1 MPFGGGSKKVK
12 LPPIPDPVPVAPTTQ
27 ESEII
32 SRRAEAE
39 RRRRAGKKG
48 RAGTILTGP
57 SQLNELLGEA

>member
-1 MPFGGGSKKVK
+1 MSFGGGKRAK
-12 LPPIPDPVPVAPTTQ
+12 LAPIPDPIPTAPTTQ

-32 SRRAEAE
+32 SRKAEAE

>member
-1 MPFGGGSKKVK
+1 MPFGGGKKVRPQP
-12 LPPIPDPVPVAPTTQ
+12 LPDPIPTAPTQ
-27 ESEII
+27 VESQII
-32 SRRAEAE
+32 ARKAEAE